1 MLGKP
6 VLSCQG
12 FPIFPAPFAGF
23 SGFYSF
29 VTGFDMTAKRK
40 DPVLGVPRGKEQR
53 IECWTAQTNN
63 PDEHSKISARR
74 IKWRAAAGG
83 AD

>member
-12 FPIFPAPFAGF
+12 FPTFQALLPLQQLPPAAIARTLIRR
-23 SGFYSF
+23 S
-29 VTGFDMTAKRK
+29 TA
-40 DPVLGVPRGKEQR
+40 LAE
-53 IECWTAQTNN
+53 AALTNN
-63 PDEHSKISARR
+63 PDEHSEISARR
-74 IKWRAAAGG
+74 IKWRAAARG